1 MTEIDETYDLLVVGA
16 GPTGIAIGAD
26 AVRAGLS
33 TLLVDRG
40 PLAAAIQAYPVYMKF
55 FTTRDKLEIADVP
68 FTIPD
73 DKPDRRQALAY
84 YRSVVEHH
92 GIPTALYEEVEA
104 VGREGDH
111 FRVET
116 VRRGPD
122 LTGGP
127 PWPPPGSAESQTGST
142 DGGAVESQAP
152 TQLLAGTRTDSEP
165 LRGKSPPGTEAE
177 PDSLEVEIGDGRS
190 ATLESPPGS
199 SPGRRIRRAR
209 AVALA
214 TGYFG
219 NPRRLGVSGEDLPWV
234 SYRYREPYL
243 HHGHHVVVVGG
254 GNSASEAALDL
265 WRNGARVTLIHRRD
279 EIKQS
284 VKYWVKPDVENRIA
298 EGSIEARFETEVK
311 AFRPEGVEV
320 EHAGRREVIP
330 ADAAYVLIG
339 YRPDVGMLEACG
351 VELDP
356 ESLIPRHDPETLESN
371 VPGLYVAGTA
381 LAGKHTDKIFIEN
394 TRDHGEKI
402 VAHLLQAAKEPVRA

>member
-1 MTEIDETYDLLVVGA
+1 MTEIEETLDLLVVGA

-40 PLAAAIQAYPVYMKF
+40 PLAAAIQAYPVFMKF
-55 FTTRDKLEIADVP
+55 FTTRDLLEIADVP
-68 FTIPD
+68 FTIPE

-84 YRSVVEHH
+84 YRSVVERYD
-92 GIPTALYEEVEA
+92 IPTALYEEVTA
-104 VGREGDH
+104 VVREGGD
-111 FRVET
+111 FRVDT
-116 VRRGPD
+116 IRRGPALGEALFVD
-122 LTGGP
+122 RAEGV
-127 PWPPPGSAESQTGST
+127 PGE
-142 DGGAVESQAP
+142 P
-152 TQLLAGTRTDSEP
+152 T
-165 LRGKSPPGTEAE
+165 
-177 PDSLEVEIGDGRS
+177 V
-190 ATLESPPGS
+190 
-199 SPGRRIRRAR
+199 RRAR

-219 NPRRLGVSGEDLPWV
+219 NPRRLNVPGEDLPWV

-279 EIKQS
+279 EIKNS
-284 VKYWVKPDVENRIA
+284 VKYWVKPDVENRIE
-298 EGSIEARFETEVK
+298 EGSIEARWETEVT
-311 AFRPEGVEV
+311 AFGADGVEV

-330 ADAAYVLIG
+330 VDAAYVLIG
-339 YRPDVGMLEACG
+339 YRPDVAMLEACG
-351 VELDP
+351 VEVDP
-356 ESLIPRHDPETLESN
+356 ESLKPQHDPETLESN

-402 VAHLLQAAKEPVRA
+402 VAHLLAESKAPVTA